1 MSLIQKRMLRLITKE
16 LEEKVTIERILLFIY
31 FSSLVIQLL
40 GPPWITLDHLG
51 SPVIPGDPA

>member
-40 GPPWITLDHLG
+40 GPPWITLDHR
-51 SPVIPGDPA
+51 